1 MSHRAEDVPP
11 QPSDQNQWDRIAGS
25 EQFNDL
31 LQLKKT
37 FIVPAFIFFLVYY
50 FALAVLVGYAPK
62 LASTRVKGIERLALS
77 RLEQHH
83 LDAATSQFVCPRST
97 TGTSTDDYNRAFVF
111 EIDFRHRCTV
121 PLSIGLLF
129 RNDLAIL
136 SDSVEDG
143 PTGPFPCTSAH
154 PWPR

>member
-25 EQFNDL
+25 EPFNDL

-62 LASTRVKGIERLALS
+62 LASTRVIGTITVAYLFAL
-77 RLEQHH
+77 
-83 LDAATSQFVCPRST
+83 SQFVVGWIIAALYLLAST
-97 TGTSTDDYNRAFVF
+97 RFDALTKD
-111 EIDFRHRCTV
+111 
-121 PLSIGLLF
+121 
-129 RNDLAIL
+129 IL
-136 SDSVEDG
+136 ERVVVDKVVRKDERQGDK
-143 PTGPFPCTSAH
+143 
-154 PWPR
+154 